1 MIDVSLKDLL
11 AAGCHFGHQ
20 VTRWHPKAQKFIY
33 TNREGIHII
42 DLAQTRKGLLAA
54 CEFITKTVSSGG
66 TVVFVGTKRQAQGV
80 VREAAE
86 RAGAPYITTHWPG
99 GLLTNWNV
107 IYKNLE
113 KMKNLY
119 ERIKN
124 QEERAKFT
132 KKELSLWDK
141 EYARLTRLYGGIA
154 LFEKIPDVVFIVDT
168 HKEDGAVREAVKTGV
183 KVIGITDTNTDPTFI
198 DYPIPANDD
207 AVGSIKLIVDK
218 LAEAY
223 AEGCELQKKL
233 NEKALQPDQSKEEKE
248 ISAKEKEE
256 DKAKKIKKNN
266 AKKVLKKTK
275 DPALVSLRQVSAG
288 KKEQTS

>member
-1 MIDVSLKDLL
+1 MIDVSLKELL

-33 TNREGIHII
+33 ATREGIHII
-42 DLAQTRKGLLAA
+42 DLAQTRKGLLSA
-54 CEFITKTVSSGG
+54 CEFITKTVSVGG

-86 RAGAPYITTHWPG
+86 KAGAPFITTRWPG

-113 KMKNLY
+113 KMKNLF

-132 KKELSLWDK
+132 KKELSFWDK
-141 EYARLTRLYGGIA
+141 EYAKLTRLYGGIA
-154 LFEKIPDVVFIVDT
+154 LFEKIPDVLFIVDA

-183 KVIGITDTNTDPTFI
+183 VVIAITDTNTDPTFV

-207 AVGSIKLIVDK
+207 AVGSIKLIVEK

-223 AEGCELQKKL
+223 AQGVELRKETEGKTIQPFDFVQGKDEKK
-233 NEKALQPDQSKEEKE
+233 EAV
-248 ISAKEKEE
+248 KEKVEE
-256 DKAKKIKKNN
+256 GIKVKKPKKKTAKKRTDASADK
-266 AKKVLKKTK
+266 
-275 DPALVSLRQVSAG
+275 SAG
-288 KKEQTS
+288 KKKREV